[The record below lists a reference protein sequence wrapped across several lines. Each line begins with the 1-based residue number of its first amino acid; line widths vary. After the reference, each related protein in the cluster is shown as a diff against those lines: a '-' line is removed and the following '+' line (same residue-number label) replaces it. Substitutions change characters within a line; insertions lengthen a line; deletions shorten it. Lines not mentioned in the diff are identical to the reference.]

1 MIILDGII
9 HLAGRWF
16 ERIRTGDLLRTLY
29 IYLLLNF
36 PLTLLIHSRYIALD
50 DTTGTFEEWLFLLS
64 ALIGNTA
71 MLYLLLWLILI
82 PIIIIIPSRI
92 LTLVVSTIAIWLLNF
107 ISIFDLVIYSMY
119 RFHLNGLVLNVLTT
133 GGASDS
139 VSLGVV
145 TVTLTIALILGL
157 LVLAGMLHW
166 LVVKLRK
173 AGRFTWPLPVLYSV
187 TIITILLLNMV
198 DKAQY
203 ARADLL
209 NRTTVTRHARLL
221 PMYQPLTIRKFAEKH
236 WGIEVNRE
244 WDLERTA
251 GGILNYPPTELEFD
265 ELDFKP
271 NFILIVIDSWR
282 YDMLDAAVTP
292 NITTYAEEAKVFER
306 HYSGGN
312 ATRFGI
318 FSLLYGLHGT
328 YWHAFLA
335 ERKGPVLIRSLKDA
349 GYALRIISS
358 TQLTF
363 PELRR
368 TAFVDIPE
376 CIDDQIEGDGARI
389 RDPKQLPLL
398 ESWLDTLPADQPF
411 FAVMLLDAPHGGC
424 DYDPSIAQFFPHV
437 SDINYLALNRERD
450 ATPFLNH
457 YKNAIYFDDIVI
469 GNVLDMLDDRGF
481 HENTVVM
488 ITGDHGEEFYER
500 GYWGHTGAFT
510 PEQVRVPFV
519 MGGPGVGKGRVDRLT
534 SHIDLAP
541 TILELI
547 GCNTPAEEYS
557 QGISMLLAQSER
569 CYVVSTGWEEF
580 ALIDTAVTL
589 VISSEMY
596 NLVGIKVYDSVYN
609 LITENESELESRL
622 PYLRAAM
629 DEFSRFYLR

>member
-1 MIILDGII
+1 MTFLDDIIR
-9 HLAGRWF
+9 LAERWF

-36 PLTLLIHSRYIALD
+36 PLTLLIHSRYIALA
-50 DTTGTFEEWLFLLS
+50 DTTGTLEEWLFLLS
-64 ALIGNTA
+64 ALVGNTA

-82 PIIIIIPSRI
+82 PIIIVIPSRI
-92 LTLVVSTIAIWLLNF
+92 MTLVISTIAIWLLNF
-107 ISIFDLVIYSMY
+107 ISIFDLVIYNMY
-119 RFHLNGLVLNVLTT
+119 RFHINGLVLNVLTT
-133 GGASDS
+133 GGVSDS

-145 TVTLTIALILGL
+145 TVILTIALILGL

-166 LVVKLRK
+166 LVIKVRK

-187 TIITILLLNMV
+187 TIIAILLLNIV

-209 NRTTVTRHARLL
+209 NRTTITRHARLL
-221 PMYQPLTIRKFAEKH
+221 PLYQPLTIRKFAQKH

-244 WDLERTA
+244 WDLKRTA

-265 ELDFKP
+265 ESGFKP

-292 NITTYAEEAKVFER
+292 NISAYAEEAKVFER

-318 FSLLYGLHGT
+318 FSLLYGLHGS
-328 YWHAFLA
+328 YWHTFLA
-335 ERKGPVLIRSLKDA
+335 ERKGPVLIRRLKDA
-349 GYALRIISS
+349 GYALKIISS

-424 DYDPSIAQFFPHV
+424 DYDPSIARFFPHV
-437 SDINYLALNRERD
+437 SDINYLALNKERD
-450 ATPFLNH
+450 STPYLNH

-510 PEQVRVPFV
+510 PEQVKVPFV

-534 SHIDLAP
+534 SHTDLAP

-569 CYVVSTGWEEF
+569 GYVVSTGWEEF
-580 ALIDTAVTL
+580 AIIDTAVTL

-596 NLVGIKVYDSVYN
+596 NLVGIKVYDSEYN
-609 LITENESELESRL
+609 LITEDESELESRL
-622 PYLRAAM
+622 PYLRAVM